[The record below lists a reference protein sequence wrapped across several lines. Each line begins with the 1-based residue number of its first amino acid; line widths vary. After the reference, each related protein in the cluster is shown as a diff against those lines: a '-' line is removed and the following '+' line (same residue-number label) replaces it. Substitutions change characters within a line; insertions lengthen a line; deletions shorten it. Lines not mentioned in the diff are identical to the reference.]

1 LEFGKRL
8 KKLRK
13 ESKLTQQELAD
24 KLNIKRSTLAGYE
37 SGKQPSYETLVKLSD
52 IFNVSV
58 DYILGD
64 TDERK
69 KADHIKAALSD
80 DPELL
85 EFWDEMN
92 EREDLRMYFKK
103 CSELSPETI
112 KKLIH
117 ISKVFEEE
125 ERERHGG

>member
-1 LEFGKRL
+1 MIGERIKE
-8 KKLRK
+8 LRK
-13 ESKLTQQELAD
+13 EKGLLQRELAEELNITQQTISL
-24 KLNIKRSTLAGYE
+24 YE
-37 SGKQPSYETLVKLSD
+37 SEKRYPDAKSLNKMAKYFD
-52 IFNVSV
+52 VSI
-58 DYILGD
+58 DYLLGN
-64 TDERK
+64 TDERQ
-69 KADHIKAALSD
+69 KADHIKQALSD